1 MAEQGK
7 RYTVELHQWKLFH
20 SSKIGGYWISKQAG
34 ASLIKV
40 KSRGLGDI
48 DFRLLQNLDEPK
60 HPRTKVTGKYMPDLI
75 AVLEKSTREV
85 LTFSSKVHIVMK
97 SIKIS
102 FRIVGKGDRSQL

>member
-1 MAEQGK
+1 MGFLQ
-7 RYTVELHQWKLFH
+7 TVLFNLKYGGAGQEVYGRAPSTWKLFH

-60 HPRTKVTGKYMPDLI
+60 HQSDRKVYARFDCCPGK
-75 AVLEKSTREV
+75 KHKGSTYIQPARK
-85 LTFSSKVHIVMK
+85 FI
-97 SIKIS
+97 
-102 FRIVGKGDRSQL
+102 